1 MRHENRLISLI
12 IRHSGIVIREEE
24 ARNRLPAAIRV
35 VIGCVEVTEA
45 DIGSS
50 DVLEVA
56 PEEGMVRAIRCD
68 DATKALPVV
77 TEIVEIDLRSLRRKK
92 SRLKG
97 TILYLKGRYITF
109 DDPARTG
116 QRSVDEKLIKAG
128 IVTPEGVGPDAAA
141 LVRLLNPTPRSTS
154 T

>member
-56 PEEGMVRAIRCD
+56 PEEGMVRAIR
-68 DATKALPVV
+68 
-77 TEIVEIDLRSLRRKK
+77 
-92 SRLKG
+92 
-97 TILYLKGRYITF
+97 
-109 DDPARTG
+109 
-116 QRSVDEKLIKAG
+116 
-128 IVTPEGVGPDAAA
+128 
-141 LVRLLNPTPRSTS
+141 
-154 T
+154 

>member
-50 DVLEVA
+50 
-56 PEEGMVRAIRCD
+56 GK
-68 DATKALPVV
+68 T
-77 TEIVEIDLRSLRRKK
+77 
-92 SRLKG
+92 
-97 TILYLKGRYITF
+97 
-109 DDPARTG
+109 ARTA
-116 QRSVDEKLIKAG
+116 KNA
-128 IVTPEGVGPDAAA
+128 TPDAI
-141 LVRLLNPTPRSTS
+141 VVMPSS
-154 T
+154 